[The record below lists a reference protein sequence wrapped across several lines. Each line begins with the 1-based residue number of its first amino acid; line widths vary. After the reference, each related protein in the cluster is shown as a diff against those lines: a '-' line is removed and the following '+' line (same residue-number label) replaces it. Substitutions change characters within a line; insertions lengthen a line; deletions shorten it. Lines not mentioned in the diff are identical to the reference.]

1 MPQIVG
7 MATGTER
14 SIARIVTTPPP
25 VPGFIGEGHTAVDVV
40 TPAALEVSD
49 PFVLLMD
56 DRLDIKTR
64 RQIGGAHPHAG
75 IETVTLV
82 LEGTLIDRDEGELNA
97 GDVLWMTAGRGI
109 IHNEAVE
116 VGGKARILQ
125 LWVRL
130 PKSDRSTVPTFQ
142 MIRKASAPVRT
153 ESGAVARLYS
163 GSTGGLRSTTQN
175 HAPVTL
181 VDLTLDANATFEQEL
196 PLSYNGFVYVV
207 EGSAGV
213 GGGSLLETGQVG
225 WLDRP
230 TGISASTLKFAGG
243 ERGARIVLYAGEPQ
257 REPLVHYG
265 PFAAGSVAE
274 IEEMFHRYR
283 SGRFESMSAIAR
295 RARRENEART

>member
-1 MPQIVG
+1 MTTSV
-7 MATGTER
+7 ER
-14 SIARIVTTPPP
+14 RIGRTVTTPPAA
-25 VPGFIGEGHTAVDVV
+25 PGFIGEGHTAVDVV
-40 TPAALEVSD
+40 TPAALEASD

-56 DRLDIKTR
+56 DRLDIKPR

-82 LEGTLIDRDEGELNA
+82 LEGTLIDRDEGDLNA

-130 PKSDRSTVPTFQ
+130 PESDRGAAPTFQ

-153 ESGAVARLYS
+153 EPGAVARLYS
-163 GSTGGLRSTTQN
+163 GSTGGVRSTTQN
-175 HAPVTL
+175 RAPVTL

-207 EGSAGV
+207 DGSAAV
-213 GGGSLLETGQVG
+213 GGVSSLETGQVG

-230 TGISASTLKFAGG
+230 SGVGAGPLKFAAG

-257 REPLVHYG
+257 REPLVHHG

-274 IEEMFHRYR
+274 IHEMFQRYR
-283 SGRFESMSAIAR
+283 AGRFESMNAIAR
-295 RARRENEART
+295 RTRPGNEARA

>member
-1 MPQIVG
+1 MTT
-7 MATGTER
+7 AAER
-14 SIARIVTTPPP
+14 HVARTVTTPPP
-25 VPGFIGEGHTAVDVV
+25 APGFIGEGHTAVDVV
-40 TPAALEVSD
+40 TPGALDASD

-82 LEGTLIDRDEGELNA
+82 LEGTLIDRDEGELSA

-130 PKSDRSTVPTFQ
+130 PKRDRSTAPTFQ
-142 MIRKASAPVRT
+142 MIRKGSAPVRT

-181 VDLTLDANATFEQEL
+181 VDLTLDANATFEQEV

-207 EGSAGV
+207 DGSAGV
-213 GGGSLLETGQVG
+213 GGVSSLETGQVG

-230 TGISASTLKFAGG
+230 SGTGASTLKFAAGQ
-243 ERGARIVLYAGEPQ
+243 RGVRIVLYAGEPQ
-257 REPLVHYG
+257 REPLVHHG
-265 PFAAGSVAE
+265 PFAAGSLAE
-274 IEEMFHRYR
+274 IEEMFQRYHA
-283 SGRFESMSAIAR
+283 GRFESMSVIAR
-295 RARRENEART
+295 RARRRNEART

>member
-1 MPQIVG
+1 MITV
-7 MATGTER
+7 TER
-14 SIARIVTTPPP
+14 RVGRTVTTPPP
-25 VPGFIGEGHTAVDVV
+25 APGFIGEGHTAVEVV
-40 TPAALEVSD
+40 TPGALEASD

-82 LEGTLIDRDEGELNA
+82 LEGTLIDRDEGELTA

-116 VGGKARILQ
+116 VGGRARILQ

-130 PKSDRSTVPTFQ
+130 PKSDRGAAPTFQ

-153 ESGAVARLYS
+153 EAGAVARLYS
-163 GSTGGLRSTTQN
+163 GSTGGLHSTTQN
-175 HAPVTL
+175 RAPVTL
-181 VDLTLDANATFEQEL
+181 VDLTLDADATFEQEL
-196 PLSYNGFVYVV
+196 PLAYNGFVYVV
-207 EGSAGV
+207 DGSAGV
-213 GGGSLLETGQVG
+213 GGVSPLETGQVG
-225 WLDRP
+225 WLERP
-230 TGISASTLKFAGG
+230 GGSGSGTLKFAAG
-243 ERGARIVLYAGEPQ
+243 ERGARLVLYAGEPQ

-274 IEEMFHRYR
+274 IEEMFRRYR
-283 SGRFESMSAIAR
+283 AGRFESMNAIAR
-295 RARRENEART
+295 RSRRGNEART